1 MKKTEKKIYLDKFL
15 KNNKMFLNLEIFEKY
30 LIEQIKK
37 DIKGLTKTN
46 SQENLKENDE
56 DINLHIKSIMFRFT
70 NDTVRR

>member
-1 MKKTEKKIYLDKFL
+1 
-15 KNNKMFLNLEIFEKY
+15 MFLNLEIFEKY

>member
-46 SQENLKENDE
+46 SQENLKGNDE